1 MLKDKRLFAFMTNQR
16 RLLALHLGAALL
28 NAALLVLWAIA
39 LAESIS
45 RLFLREQSLAEI
57 GDLLLILLILT
68 LLRAALTYFVE
79 RTASQLA
86 ERIKHDLRTRL
97 TQHLLALGPT
107 FTHGERSGEL
117 ASAIS
122 QAPEDIAIIFS
133 QYLPALFLAVIVPLI
148 ILVFVFPIDLLSGIV
163 MLVTAPLIPFFM
175 ILIGGIAG
183 RLARQ
188 QYAALSLMSAHFLDV
203 LQGLATLKLFNREAA
218 QTDMIRTITDRFRR
232 TTLSVVRIAFL
243 SSLTLELLATLSIA
257 VIAVEIG
264 IRLLYSFIEFD
275 RALFILI
282 IAPEF
287 YMPLRT
293 LGARFHAGTN
303 GAAADKRV
311 FAILGAPSPKRR
323 EQAAP
328 PALPHFEIAFES
340 VSYAYRTHDQDE
352 RAALKSVSFRLPV
365 GKQTALIGHS
375 GAGKSTVA
383 ALLLGFLTPSEGRI
397 TVGGVPLGDLPLAWW
412 RDQVAWLPQ
421 KPYLFNG
428 TVLENIQHAKPSA
441 SEFEIEAAA
450 QAALAHEFILSL
462 PEGYQTRIGE
472 RGARLSGGQAQR
484 IALARAFLK
493 NAPLIILDEATA
505 NLDPQTEALIN
516 AALKRL
522 CEGRT
527 ALIIAHRLGTVYQ
540 ADQIVVLSGGRVA
553 EIGTHQTLLQRE
565 GAYRALVL
573 AAGATAPMNNSLHI
587 SENALE

>member
-1 MLKDKRLFAFMTNQR
+1 MLKDRRLFAFMTNQR
-16 RLLALHLGAALL
+16 RLLALHIGGAML

-39 LAESIS
+39 LADSIN
-45 RLFLREQSLAEI
+45 RLFLLGQPLAALS
-57 GDLLLILLILT
+57 DLLLILLILT

-79 RTASQLA
+79 RTASQIA
-86 ERIKHDLRTRL
+86 EHIKRDVRTRL
-97 TQHLLALGPT
+97 TQHLLALGPA

-117 ASAIS
+117 ASTIS

-133 QYLPALFLAVIVPLI
+133 QYLPALFLAVIAPLI
-148 ILVFVFPIDLLSGIV
+148 ILVFVFPIDLLSGVV

-175 ILIGGIAG
+175 ILIGSIAG

-218 QTDMIRTITDRFRR
+218 QTEMIHTITDRFRR

-264 IRLLYSFIEFD
+264 IRLLYGFIDFD

-303 GAAADKRV
+303 GAAAAKRV
-311 FAILGAPSPKRR
+311 FAILEAPLPERA
-323 EQAAP
+323 QQVPP

-340 VSYAYRTHDQDE
+340 VSYTYGAQGESE
-352 RAALKSVSFRLPV
+352 RAALESVSFRLPV

-383 ALLLGFLTPSEGRI
+383 ALLLGFLTPSAGRI
-397 TVGGVPLGDLPLAWW
+397 TVGGVPLNDLPLAWW

-428 TVLENIQHAKPSA
+428 TVLENIQHAKPTA
-441 SEFEIEAAA
+441 SEAEITAAA
-450 QAALAHEFILSL
+450 QAALAHAFILSL

-505 NLDPQTEALIN
+505 NLDPQTEAHIN
-516 AALKRL
+516 AALRRL

-527 ALIIAHRLGTVYQ
+527 ALIIAHRLGTVYH
-540 ADQIVVLSGGRVA
+540 ADQIVVLSGGQVA
-553 EIGTHQTLLQRE
+553 EIGTHHTLLQRE

-573 AAGATAPMNNSLHI
+573 AAGA
-587 SENALE
+587 

>member
-1 MLKDKRLFAFMTNQR
+1 MLKDRRLFAFMTNQR
-16 RLLALHLGAALL
+16 RLLALHLGAAVL

-39 LAESIS
+39 LADSIN
-45 RLFLREQSLAEI
+45 RLFLLGQSLAEV

-79 RTASQLA
+79 RTASQIA
-86 ERIKHDLRTRL
+86 ERIKRDVRTRL

-117 ASAIS
+117 ANTIS

-133 QYLPALFLAVIVPLI
+133 QYLPALFLAVIAPLI
-148 ILVFVFPIDLLSGIV
+148 ILVFVFPIDLLSGVV

-175 ILIGGIAG
+175 ILIGSIAG

-218 QTDMIRTITDRFRR
+218 QTEMIHTITDRFRR

-264 IRLLYSFIEFD
+264 IRLLYGFIDFD

-303 GAAADKRV
+303 GAAAAKRV
-311 FAILGAPSPKRR
+311 FAILEAPLPERGQ
-323 EQAAP
+323 QAAA

-340 VSYAYRTHDQDE
+340 VSYTYGAQGEGE

-383 ALLLGFLTPSEGRI
+383 ALLLGFLTPSAGRI
-397 TVGGVPLGDLPLAWW
+397 TVGGVPLNDLPLAWW

-428 TVLENIQHAKPSA
+428 TILENIQHAKPSA
-441 SEFEIEAAA
+441 SEAEIKAAA

-505 NLDPQTEALIN
+505 NLDPQTEAHIN

-540 ADQIVVLSGGRVA
+540 ADQIVVLSGGQVA
-553 EIGTHQTLLQRE
+553 EIGTHHTLLQRE

-573 AAGATAPMNNSLHI
+573 AAGV
-587 SENALE
+587 

>member
-1 MLKDKRLFAFMTNQR
+1 M
-16 RLLALHLGAALL
+16 L

-39 LAESIS
+39 LADSIN
-45 RLFLREQSLAEI
+45 RLFLLGQPLAALS
-57 GDLLLILLILT
+57 DLLLILLILT

-79 RTASQLA
+79 RTASQIA
-86 ERIKHDLRTRL
+86 EHIKRDVRTRL
-97 TQHLLALGPT
+97 TQHLLALGPA

-117 ASAIS
+117 ASTIS

-133 QYLPALFLAVIVPLI
+133 QYLPALFLAVIAPLI
-148 ILVFVFPIDLLSGIV
+148 ILVFVFPIDLLSGVV

-175 ILIGGIAG
+175 ILIGSIAG

-218 QTDMIRTITDRFRR
+218 QTEMIHTITDRFRR

-264 IRLLYSFIEFD
+264 IRLLYGFIDFD

-303 GAAADKRV
+303 GAAAAKRV
-311 FAILGAPSPKRR
+311 FAILEAPLPERA
-323 EQAAP
+323 QQVPP

-340 VSYAYRTHDQDE
+340 VSYTYGAQGESE
-352 RAALKSVSFRLPV
+352 RAALESVSFRLPV

-383 ALLLGFLTPSEGRI
+383 ALLLGFLTPSAGRI
-397 TVGGVPLGDLPLAWW
+397 TVGGVPLNDLPLAWW

-428 TVLENIQHAKPSA
+428 TVLENIQHAKPTA
-441 SEFEIEAAA
+441 SEAEITAAA
-450 QAALAHEFILSL
+450 QAALAHAFILSL

-505 NLDPQTEALIN
+505 NLDPQTEAHIN
-516 AALKRL
+516 AALRRL

-527 ALIIAHRLGTVYQ
+527 ALIIAHRLGTVYH
-540 ADQIVVLSGGRVA
+540 ADQIVVLSGGQVA
-553 EIGTHQTLLQRE
+553 EIGTHHTLLQRE

-573 AAGATAPMNNSLHI
+573 AAGA
-587 SENALE
+587 

>member
-1 MLKDKRLFAFMTNQR
+1 MLKDRRLFAFMTNQR
-16 RLLALHLGAALL
+16 RLLALHIGGAML

-39 LAESIS
+39 LADSIN
-45 RLFLREQSLAEI
+45 RLFLLGQPLAALS
-57 GDLLLILLILT
+57 DLLLILLILT

-79 RTASQLA
+79 RTASQIA
-86 ERIKHDLRTRL
+86 EHIKRDVRTRL
-97 TQHLLALGPT
+97 TQHLLALGPA

-117 ASAIS
+117 ASTIS

-133 QYLPALFLAVIVPLI
+133 QYLPALFLAVIAPLI
-148 ILVFVFPIDLLSGIV
+148 ILVFVFPIDLLSGVV

-175 ILIGGIAG
+175 ILIGSIAG

-218 QTDMIRTITDRFRR
+218 QTEMIHTITDRFRR

-264 IRLLYSFIEFD
+264 IRLLYGFIDFD

-303 GAAADKRV
+303 GAAAAKRV
-311 FAILGAPSPKRR
+311 FAILEAPLPERA
-323 EQAAP
+323 QQVPP

-340 VSYAYRTHDQDE
+340 VSYTYGAQGEGE
-352 RAALKSVSFRLPV
+352 RAALESVSFRLPV

-383 ALLLGFLTPSEGRI
+383 ALLLGFLTPSAGRI
-397 TVGGVPLGDLPLAWW
+397 TVGGVPLNDLPLAWW

-428 TVLENIQHAKPSA
+428 TVLENIQHAKPTA
-441 SEFEIEAAA
+441 SEAEITAAA
-450 QAALAHEFILSL
+450 QAALAHAFILSL

-505 NLDPQTEALIN
+505 NLDPQTEAHIN
-516 AALKRL
+516 AALRRL

-527 ALIIAHRLGTVYQ
+527 ALIIAHRLGTVYH
-540 ADQIVVLSGGRVA
+540 ADQIVVLSGGQVA
-553 EIGTHQTLLQRE
+553 EIGTHHTLLQRE

-573 AAGATAPMNNSLHI
+573 AAGA
-587 SENALE
+587 

>member
-1 MLKDKRLFAFMTNQR
+1 MFKDRRLFAFMTNQR
-16 RLLALHLGAALL
+16 RLLALHLAAALL

-39 LAESIS
+39 LADSIN
-45 RLFLREQSLAEI
+45 RLFLLGQSLAEI

-68 LLRAALTYFVE
+68 LLRAALTYFAE

-86 ERIKHDLRTRL
+86 ERIKRALRMRL
-97 TQHLLALGPT
+97 TQHLLALGPA

-117 ASAIS
+117 ASTIS
-122 QAPEDIAIIFS
+122 QAPEDIAILFS
-133 QYLPALFLAVIVPLI
+133 QYLPALLLAVIAPLI

-203 LQGLATLKLFNREAA
+203 LQGLTTLKLFNREAA
-218 QTDMIRTITDRFRR
+218 QTAMIRAITDRFRR

-257 VIAVEIG
+257 MIAVEIG
-264 IRLLYSFIEFD
+264 IRLLYGFIDFD

-303 GAAADKRV
+303 GAAAAKRV
-311 FAILGAPSPKRR
+311 FAILEAPSPERR

-340 VSYAYRTHDQDE
+340 VSYAYSGE
-352 RAALKSVSFRLPV
+352 RAALQSVSFRLPV

-375 GAGKSTVA
+375 GAGKSTVG
-383 ALLLGFLTPSEGRI
+383 ALLLGFLTPSAGRI
-397 TVGGVPLGDLPLAWW
+397 SVGGVPLSALPLAWW

-428 TVLENIQHAKPSA
+428 TVLENIQHAKPTA
-441 SEFEIEAAA
+441 SEAEVRAAA
-450 QAALAHEFILSL
+450 QAAAAHDFILSL
-462 PEGYQTRIGE
+462 SEGYQTQIGE

-505 NLDPQTEALIN
+505 NLDPQTEAHIN

-527 ALIIAHRLGTVYQ
+527 ALIIAHRLSTVYQ
-540 ADQIVVLSGGRVA
+540 ADQIVVLSGGQVA

-573 AAGATAPMNNSLHI
+573 AAGAQAVPTPNN
-587 SENALE
+587 